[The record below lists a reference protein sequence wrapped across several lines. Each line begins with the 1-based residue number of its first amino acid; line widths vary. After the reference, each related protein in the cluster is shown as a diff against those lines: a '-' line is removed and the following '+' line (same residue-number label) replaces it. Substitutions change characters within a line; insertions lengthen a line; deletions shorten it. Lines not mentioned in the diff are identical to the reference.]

1 MLARNFT
8 PPLQP
13 SISYTANVY
22 LLKVNNRNTTK
33 KYEICSKFT
42 IKTEVFLGKDVLKIC
57 SKFTGEHPYRSVI
70 SIKLLCNFT
79 KIKLRHGCSPVNLWH
94 IFRTPFP
101 KNTYVG
107 LLLNVLFYHRQNILF
122 ASSKLIYGFKVSNN
136 PSRISSA
143 QSICL
148 LHFFSWL
155 LSITL

>member
-1 MLARNFT
+1 MLTRNFA

-13 SISYTANVY
+13 SISYPANVY
-22 LLKVNNRNTTK
+22 LLKVNDRNTKK

-42 IKTEVFLGKDVLKIC
+42 TKTEVFLGKDVLKIC
-57 SKFTGEHPYRSVI
+57 SKFRGEHPYRSVI
-70 SIKLLCNFT
+70 SIKLLCNFI
-79 KIKLRHGCSPVNLWH
+79 KIKLRHECSPVNLWH
-94 IFRTPFP
+94 ICRAPFP

-107 LLLNVLFYHRQNILF
+107 LLLNVLFYHRQNTLF
-122 ASSKLIYGFKVSNN
+122 ASCKLIYGFKVSNN

-148 LHFFSWL
+148 LYFFSWL